1 MSTSKKLLINLF
13 FNVISLILIIFISFY
28 IANKNIDL
36 LIKKDLETIGLSIDN
51 LISIFE
57 ENDSKAWENNKFKEA
72 IKKIKIGKSGYVYFV
87 DEKGTITIHPT
98 IEGKNLANEDFI
110 KKIIS
115 DKNSGI
121 IEYYTDVTK
130 QDKII
135 FYKYIP
141 KWNMWLVPGINKA
154 DYVENIFS
162 EFFYNIVLLGILLVF
177 VQIILY
183 FIIARDITKNIDKFI
198 TYFKEFLDFIT
209 YKQNQIEKVE
219 IVGNNEFSEMTR
231 EINLVIDKF
240 DRRFKDDMKVI
251 GESVLVFDKLKKGTY
266 NIRIR
271 SNTTNPM
278 INTLKVTINE
288 TIDYLEKYMREI
300 EKILLSYT
308 SNDYKNRINISKDI
322 ANPSRLLKVMES
334 VNTLGE
340 TLGNLAKQNLSNG
353 EQLENNSIIMK
364 SSMQKLAQKT
374 NEQSASLEQ
383 TATAVEQISSITRN
397 NTQNAQKMS
406 SLGETVKSAAQTGY
420 NLADKTT
427 FSMDE
432 INEKVSAI
440 NEAISIIDQIAFQTN
455 ILSLNAAVEAA
466 TAGEAGKGF
475 AVVAQEV
482 RNLANR
488 SAQAASKIKSL
499 VESANFEANEGKN
512 IADNMIKGY
521 EDLASKISQTKEII
535 NSVTIFSKE
544 QEIGIIQINDT
555 ISKIDSATQ
564 KNAKT
569 ALNIDNLSNEVS
581 KLSNKLLQITSQS
594 KIDDKYYEMVEN
606 IDLIKELS
614 TYKNDHINFKKRYYK
629 TLNNFS
635 NIVIDNSESCNVGK
649 WMISCENNNEIFVK
663 NEKWKVLKQTHKD
676 VHQKMQE
683 YITQNANKIE
693 NKILRQIASQ
703 IEDATMKF
711 FDSLNDILYLE
722 SKNKK

>member
-154 DYVENIFS
+154 DYVENIYS

-308 SNDYKNRINISKDI
+308 TNDYKNRINISKDI

-353 EQLENNSIIMK
+353 EQLENNSTIMK

-482 RNLANR
+482 RNLANK
-488 SAQAASKIKSL
+488 SSEAANEIKVL
-499 VESANFEANEGKN
+499 VESATLKANEGKV
-512 IADNMIKGY
+512 IAQEMQNGYKSLHSHITETLSIIEDVSIAAKEQMKGI
-521 EDLASKISQTKEII
+521 EQVSDTIVTLNKITKE
-535 NSVTIFSKE
+535 NESETI
-544 QEIGIIQINDT
+544 
-555 ISKIDSATQ
+555 
-564 KNAKT
+564 
-569 ALNIDNLSNEVS
+569 
-581 KLSNKLLQITSQS
+581 QITSIAAEVS
-594 KIDDKYYEMVEN
+594 EMAYEV
-606 IDLIKELS
+606 
-614 TYKNDHINFKKRYYK
+614 
-629 TLNNFS
+629 
-635 NIVIDNSESCNVGK
+635 V
-649 WMISCENNNEIFVK
+649 
-663 NEKWKVLKQTHKD
+663 
-676 VHQKMQE
+676 
-683 YITQNANKIE
+683 
-693 NKILRQIASQ
+693 
-703 IEDATMKF
+703 EDA
-711 FDSLNDILYLE
+711 
-722 SKNKK
+722 KNKKF

>member
-28 IANKNIDL
+28 IANKNINL
-36 LIKKDLETIGLSIDN
+36 LIKKDLENVALSIDS
-51 LISIFE
+51 LISIFA

-154 DYVENIFS
+154 DYVENIYS

-353 EQLENNSIIMK
+353 EQLENNSTIMK

-482 RNLANR
+482 RNLANK
-488 SAQAASKIKSL
+488 SSEAANEIKVL
-499 VESANFEANEGKN
+499 VESATLKANEGKV
-512 IADNMIKGY
+512 IAQEMQDGYKSLHSHITETLSIIEDVSIAAKEQMKGI
-521 EDLASKISQTKEII
+521 EQVSDTIVTLNKITKE
-535 NSVTIFSKE
+535 NESETI
-544 QEIGIIQINDT
+544 
-555 ISKIDSATQ
+555 
-564 KNAKT
+564 
-569 ALNIDNLSNEVS
+569 
-581 KLSNKLLQITSQS
+581 QITSIAAEVS
-594 KIDDKYYEMVEN
+594 EMAYEV
-606 IDLIKELS
+606 
-614 TYKNDHINFKKRYYK
+614 
-629 TLNNFS
+629 
-635 NIVIDNSESCNVGK
+635 V
-649 WMISCENNNEIFVK
+649 
-663 NEKWKVLKQTHKD
+663 
-676 VHQKMQE
+676 
-683 YITQNANKIE
+683 
-693 NKILRQIASQ
+693 
-703 IEDATMKF
+703 EDA
-711 FDSLNDILYLE
+711 
-722 SKNKK
+722 KNKKF

>member
-28 IANKNIDL
+28 IANKNINL
-36 LIKKDLETIGLSIDN
+36 LIKKDLENVALSIDS
-51 LISIFE
+51 LISIFA

-154 DYVENIFS
+154 DYVENIYS

-353 EQLENNSIIMK
+353 EQLENNSTIMK

-383 TATAVEQISSITRN
+383 TAIAVEQISSITRN

-482 RNLANR
+482 RNLANK
-488 SAQAASKIKSL
+488 SSEAANEIKVL
-499 VESANFEANEGKN
+499 VESATLKANEGKV
-512 IADNMIKGY
+512 IAQEMQDGYKSLHSHITETLSIIEDVSIAAKEQMKGI
-521 EDLASKISQTKEII
+521 EQVSDAIVTLNKITKE
-535 NSVTIFSKE
+535 NESETI
-544 QEIGIIQINDT
+544 
-555 ISKIDSATQ
+555 
-564 KNAKT
+564 
-569 ALNIDNLSNEVS
+569 
-581 KLSNKLLQITSQS
+581 QITSIAAEVS
-594 KIDDKYYEMVEN
+594 EMAYEV
-606 IDLIKELS
+606 
-614 TYKNDHINFKKRYYK
+614 
-629 TLNNFS
+629 
-635 NIVIDNSESCNVGK
+635 V
-649 WMISCENNNEIFVK
+649 
-663 NEKWKVLKQTHKD
+663 
-676 VHQKMQE
+676 
-683 YITQNANKIE
+683 
-693 NKILRQIASQ
+693 
-703 IEDATMKF
+703 EDA
-711 FDSLNDILYLE
+711 
-722 SKNKK
+722 KNKKF

>member
-353 EQLENNSIIMK
+353 EQLENNSTIMK

-482 RNLANR
+482 RNLANK
-488 SAQAASKIKSL
+488 SSEAANEIKVL
-499 VESANFEANEGKN
+499 VESATLKANEGKV
-512 IADNMIKGY
+512 IAQEMQDGYKSLHSHITETLSIIEDVSIAAKEQMKGI
-521 EDLASKISQTKEII
+521 EQVSDAIVTLNKITKE
-535 NSVTIFSKE
+535 NESETI
-544 QEIGIIQINDT
+544 
-555 ISKIDSATQ
+555 
-564 KNAKT
+564 
-569 ALNIDNLSNEVS
+569 
-581 KLSNKLLQITSQS
+581 QITSIAAEVS
-594 KIDDKYYEMVEN
+594 EMAYEV
-606 IDLIKELS
+606 
-614 TYKNDHINFKKRYYK
+614 
-629 TLNNFS
+629 
-635 NIVIDNSESCNVGK
+635 V
-649 WMISCENNNEIFVK
+649 
-663 NEKWKVLKQTHKD
+663 
-676 VHQKMQE
+676 
-683 YITQNANKIE
+683 
-693 NKILRQIASQ
+693 
-703 IEDATMKF
+703 EDA
-711 FDSLNDILYLE
+711 
-722 SKNKK
+722 KNKKF

>member
-154 DYVENIFS
+154 DYVENIYS

-219 IVGNNEFSEMTR
+219 IVGNNEFSEMTHQ
-231 EINLVIDKF
+231 INLVIDKF

-353 EQLENNSIIMK
+353 EQLENNSTIMK

-482 RNLANR
+482 RNLANK
-488 SAQAASKIKSL
+488 SSEAANEIKVL
-499 VESANFEANEGKN
+499 VESATLKANEGKV
-512 IADNMIKGY
+512 IAQEMQDGYKSLHSHITETLSIIEDVSIAAKEQMKGI
-521 EDLASKISQTKEII
+521 EQVSDTIVTLNKITKE
-535 NSVTIFSKE
+535 NESETI
-544 QEIGIIQINDT
+544 
-555 ISKIDSATQ
+555 
-564 KNAKT
+564 
-569 ALNIDNLSNEVS
+569 
-581 KLSNKLLQITSQS
+581 QITSIAAEVS
-594 KIDDKYYEMVEN
+594 EMAYEV
-606 IDLIKELS
+606 
-614 TYKNDHINFKKRYYK
+614 
-629 TLNNFS
+629 
-635 NIVIDNSESCNVGK
+635 V
-649 WMISCENNNEIFVK
+649 
-663 NEKWKVLKQTHKD
+663 
-676 VHQKMQE
+676 
-683 YITQNANKIE
+683 
-693 NKILRQIASQ
+693 
-703 IEDATMKF
+703 EDA
-711 FDSLNDILYLE
+711 
-722 SKNKK
+722 KNKKF

>member
-28 IANKNIDL
+28 IANKNINL

-154 DYVENIFS
+154 DYVENIYS

-353 EQLENNSIIMK
+353 EQLENNSTIMK

-482 RNLANR
+482 RNLANK
-488 SAQAASKIKSL
+488 SSEAANEIKVL
-499 VESANFEANEGKN
+499 VESATLKANEGKV
-512 IADNMIKGY
+512 IAQEMQDGYKSLHSHITETLSIIEDVSIAAKEQMKGI
-521 EDLASKISQTKEII
+521 EQVSHAIVTLNKITKE
-535 NSVTIFSKE
+535 NESET
-544 QEIGIIQINDT
+544 IQIT
-555 ISKIDSATQ
+555 SIA
-564 KNAKT
+564 A
-569 ALNIDNLSNEVS
+569 EVS
-581 KLSNKLLQITSQS
+581 KMA
-594 KIDDKYYEMVEN
+594 YEV
-606 IDLIKELS
+606 
-614 TYKNDHINFKKRYYK
+614 
-629 TLNNFS
+629 
-635 NIVIDNSESCNVGK
+635 V
-649 WMISCENNNEIFVK
+649 
-663 NEKWKVLKQTHKD
+663 
-676 VHQKMQE
+676 
-683 YITQNANKIE
+683 
-693 NKILRQIASQ
+693 
-703 IEDATMKF
+703 EDA
-711 FDSLNDILYLE
+711 
-722 SKNKK
+722 KNKKF

>member
-154 DYVENIFS
+154 DYVENIYS

-219 IVGNNEFSEMTR
+219 IVGNNEFSEMTHQ
-231 EINLVIDKF
+231 INLVIDKF

-353 EQLENNSIIMK
+353 EQLENNSTIMK

-482 RNLANR
+482 RNLANK
-488 SAQAASKIKSL
+488 SSEAANEIKVL
-499 VESANFEANEGKN
+499 VESATLKANEGKVIAQEMQDGYKSLHSHITETLN
-512 IADNMIKGY
+512 IIEDVSIAAKEQMKGI
-521 EDLASKISQTKEII
+521 EQVSDTIVTLNKITKE
-535 NSVTIFSKE
+535 NESETI
-544 QEIGIIQINDT
+544 
-555 ISKIDSATQ
+555 
-564 KNAKT
+564 
-569 ALNIDNLSNEVS
+569 
-581 KLSNKLLQITSQS
+581 QITSIAAEVS
-594 KIDDKYYEMVEN
+594 EMAYEV
-606 IDLIKELS
+606 
-614 TYKNDHINFKKRYYK
+614 
-629 TLNNFS
+629 
-635 NIVIDNSESCNVGK
+635 V
-649 WMISCENNNEIFVK
+649 
-663 NEKWKVLKQTHKD
+663 
-676 VHQKMQE
+676 
-683 YITQNANKIE
+683 
-693 NKILRQIASQ
+693 
-703 IEDATMKF
+703 EDA
-711 FDSLNDILYLE
+711 
-722 SKNKK
+722 KNKKF

>member
-353 EQLENNSIIMK
+353 EQLENNSTIMK

-482 RNLANR
+482 RNLANK
-488 SAQAASKIKSL
+488 SSEAANEIKVL
-499 VESANFEANEGKN
+499 VESATLKANEGKV
-512 IADNMIKGY
+512 IAQEMQDGYKSLHSHITETLSIIEDVSIAAKEQMKGI
-521 EDLASKISQTKEII
+521 EQVSDTIVTLNKITKE
-535 NSVTIFSKE
+535 NESET
-544 QEIGIIQINDT
+544 IQIT
-555 ISKIDSATQ
+555 SIA
-564 KNAKT
+564 A
-569 ALNIDNLSNEVS
+569 EVS
-581 KLSNKLLQITSQS
+581 KMA
-594 KIDDKYYEMVEN
+594 YEV
-606 IDLIKELS
+606 
-614 TYKNDHINFKKRYYK
+614 
-629 TLNNFS
+629 
-635 NIVIDNSESCNVGK
+635 V
-649 WMISCENNNEIFVK
+649 
-663 NEKWKVLKQTHKD
+663 
-676 VHQKMQE
+676 
-683 YITQNANKIE
+683 
-693 NKILRQIASQ
+693 
-703 IEDATMKF
+703 EDA
-711 FDSLNDILYLE
+711 
-722 SKNKK
+722 KNKKF

>member
-353 EQLENNSIIMK
+353 EQLENNSTIMK

-482 RNLANR
+482 RNLANK
-488 SAQAASKIKSL
+488 SSEAANEIKVL
-499 VESANFEANEGKN
+499 VESATLKANEGKV
-512 IADNMIKGY
+512 IAQEMQDGYKSLHSHITETLSIIEDVSIAAKEQMKGI
-521 EDLASKISQTKEII
+521 EQVSDTIVTLNKITKE
-535 NSVTIFSKE
+535 NESETI
-544 QEIGIIQINDT
+544 
-555 ISKIDSATQ
+555 
-564 KNAKT
+564 
-569 ALNIDNLSNEVS
+569 
-581 KLSNKLLQITSQS
+581 QITSIAAEVS
-594 KIDDKYYEMVEN
+594 EMAYEV
-606 IDLIKELS
+606 
-614 TYKNDHINFKKRYYK
+614 
-629 TLNNFS
+629 
-635 NIVIDNSESCNVGK
+635 V
-649 WMISCENNNEIFVK
+649 
-663 NEKWKVLKQTHKD
+663 
-676 VHQKMQE
+676 
-683 YITQNANKIE
+683 
-693 NKILRQIASQ
+693 
-703 IEDATMKF
+703 EDA
-711 FDSLNDILYLE
+711 
-722 SKNKK
+722 KNKKF

>member
-87 DEKGTITIHPT
+87 DERGTITIHPT

-135 FYKYIP
+135 FYKYIQ

-154 DYVENIFS
+154 DYVENIYS

-219 IVGNNEFSEMTR
+219 IVGNNEFSEMTHQ
-231 EINLVIDKF
+231 INLVIDKF

-288 TIDYLEKYMREI
+288 TIDYLERYMREI

-353 EQLENNSIIMK
+353 EQLENNSTIMK
-364 SSMQKLAQKT
+364 SSMQKLTQKT

-482 RNLANR
+482 RNLANK
-488 SAQAASKIKSL
+488 SSEAANEIKVL
-499 VESANFEANEGKN
+499 VESATIKANEGKVIAQEMQDGYKSLHSHITETLN
-512 IADNMIKGY
+512 IIEDVSIAAKEQMKGI
-521 EDLASKISQTKEII
+521 EQVSDTIVTLNKITKE
-535 NSVTIFSKE
+535 NESETI
-544 QEIGIIQINDT
+544 
-555 ISKIDSATQ
+555 
-564 KNAKT
+564 
-569 ALNIDNLSNEVS
+569 
-581 KLSNKLLQITSQS
+581 QITSIAAEVS
-594 KIDDKYYEMVEN
+594 EMAYEV
-606 IDLIKELS
+606 
-614 TYKNDHINFKKRYYK
+614 
-629 TLNNFS
+629 
-635 NIVIDNSESCNVGK
+635 V
-649 WMISCENNNEIFVK
+649 
-663 NEKWKVLKQTHKD
+663 
-676 VHQKMQE
+676 
-683 YITQNANKIE
+683 
-693 NKILRQIASQ
+693 
-703 IEDATMKF
+703 EDA
-711 FDSLNDILYLE
+711 
-722 SKNKK
+722 KNKKF

>member
-1 MSTSKKLLINLF
+1 MPTSKKLLINLF

-154 DYVENIFS
+154 DYVENIYS

-177 VQIILY
+177 VQIVLY

-308 SNDYKNRINISKDI
+308 TNDYKNRINISKDI

-353 EQLENNSIIMK
+353 EQLENNSTIMK

-482 RNLANR
+482 RNLANK
-488 SAQAASKIKSL
+488 SSEAANEIKVL
-499 VESANFEANEGKN
+499 VESATLKANEGKV
-512 IADNMIKGY
+512 IAQEMQDGYKSLHSHITETLSIIEDVSIAAKEQMKGI
-521 EDLASKISQTKEII
+521 EQVSDAIVTLNKITKE
-535 NSVTIFSKE
+535 NESETI
-544 QEIGIIQINDT
+544 
-555 ISKIDSATQ
+555 
-564 KNAKT
+564 
-569 ALNIDNLSNEVS
+569 
-581 KLSNKLLQITSQS
+581 QITSIAAEVS
-594 KIDDKYYEMVEN
+594 EMA
-606 IDLIKELS
+606 
-614 TYKNDHINFKKRYYK
+614 
-629 TLNNFS
+629 
-635 NIVIDNSESCNVGK
+635 SEV
-649 WMISCENNNEIFVK
+649 V
-663 NEKWKVLKQTHKD
+663 
-676 VHQKMQE
+676 
-683 YITQNANKIE
+683 
-693 NKILRQIASQ
+693 
-703 IEDATMKF
+703 EDA
-711 FDSLNDILYLE
+711 
-722 SKNKK
+722 KNKKF

>member
-154 DYVENIFS
+154 DYVENIYS
-162 EFFYNIVLLGILLVF
+162 EFFYNIVLLGVLLVF

-209 YKQNQIEKVE
+209 YKQNQIQKVE

-308 SNDYKNRINISKDI
+308 TNDYKNRINISKDI

-353 EQLENNSIIMK
+353 EQLENNSTIMK

-482 RNLANR
+482 RNLANK
-488 SAQAASKIKSL
+488 SSEAANEIKVL
-499 VESANFEANEGKN
+499 VESATLKANEGKV
-512 IADNMIKGY
+512 IAQEMQNGYKSLHSHITETLSIIEDVSIAAKEQMKGI
-521 EDLASKISQTKEII
+521 EQVSDTIVTLNKITKE
-535 NSVTIFSKE
+535 NESETI
-544 QEIGIIQINDT
+544 
-555 ISKIDSATQ
+555 
-564 KNAKT
+564 
-569 ALNIDNLSNEVS
+569 
-581 KLSNKLLQITSQS
+581 QITSIAAEVS
-594 KIDDKYYEMVEN
+594 EMAYEV
-606 IDLIKELS
+606 
-614 TYKNDHINFKKRYYK
+614 
-629 TLNNFS
+629 
-635 NIVIDNSESCNVGK
+635 V
-649 WMISCENNNEIFVK
+649 
-663 NEKWKVLKQTHKD
+663 
-676 VHQKMQE
+676 
-683 YITQNANKIE
+683 
-693 NKILRQIASQ
+693 
-703 IEDATMKF
+703 EDA
-711 FDSLNDILYLE
+711 
-722 SKNKK
+722 KNKKF

>member
-87 DEKGTITIHPT
+87 DEKGTIAIHPT

-353 EQLENNSIIMK
+353 EQLENNSTIMK

-482 RNLANR
+482 RNLANK
-488 SAQAASKIKSL
+488 SSEAANEIKVL
-499 VESANFEANEGKN
+499 VESATLKANEGKV
-512 IADNMIKGY
+512 IAQEMQDGYKSLHSHITETLSIIEDVSIAAKEQMKGI
-521 EDLASKISQTKEII
+521 EQVSDAIVTLNKITKE
-535 NSVTIFSKE
+535 NESETI
-544 QEIGIIQINDT
+544 
-555 ISKIDSATQ
+555 
-564 KNAKT
+564 
-569 ALNIDNLSNEVS
+569 
-581 KLSNKLLQITSQS
+581 QITSIAAEVS
-594 KIDDKYYEMVEN
+594 EMAYEV
-606 IDLIKELS
+606 
-614 TYKNDHINFKKRYYK
+614 
-629 TLNNFS
+629 
-635 NIVIDNSESCNVGK
+635 V
-649 WMISCENNNEIFVK
+649 
-663 NEKWKVLKQTHKD
+663 
-676 VHQKMQE
+676 
-683 YITQNANKIE
+683 
-693 NKILRQIASQ
+693 
-703 IEDATMKF
+703 EDA
-711 FDSLNDILYLE
+711 
-722 SKNKK
+722 KNKKF

>member
-141 KWNMWLVPGINKA
+141 KLNMWLVPGINKA
-154 DYVENIFS
+154 DYVENIYS

-340 TLGNLAKQNLSNG
+340 TLGSLAKQNLSNG
-353 EQLENNSIIMK
+353 EQLENNSTIMK

-482 RNLANR
+482 RNLANK
-488 SAQAASKIKSL
+488 SSEAANEIKVL
-499 VESANFEANEGKN
+499 VESATLKANEGKV
-512 IADNMIKGY
+512 IAQEMQDGYKSLHSHITETLSIIEDVSIAAKEQMKGI
-521 EDLASKISQTKEII
+521 EQVSDAIVTLNKITKE
-535 NSVTIFSKE
+535 NESET
-544 QEIGIIQINDT
+544 IQIT
-555 ISKIDSATQ
+555 SIA
-564 KNAKT
+564 A
-569 ALNIDNLSNEVS
+569 EVS
-581 KLSNKLLQITSQS
+581 KMA
-594 KIDDKYYEMVEN
+594 YEV
-606 IDLIKELS
+606 
-614 TYKNDHINFKKRYYK
+614 
-629 TLNNFS
+629 
-635 NIVIDNSESCNVGK
+635 V
-649 WMISCENNNEIFVK
+649 
-663 NEKWKVLKQTHKD
+663 
-676 VHQKMQE
+676 
-683 YITQNANKIE
+683 
-693 NKILRQIASQ
+693 
-703 IEDATMKF
+703 EDA
-711 FDSLNDILYLE
+711 
-722 SKNKK
+722 KNKKF

>member
-154 DYVENIFS
+154 DYVENIYS

-353 EQLENNSIIMK
+353 EQLENNSTIMK

-482 RNLANR
+482 RNLANK
-488 SAQAASKIKSL
+488 SSEAANEIKVL
-499 VESANFEANEGKN
+499 VESATLKANEGKV
-512 IADNMIKGY
+512 IAQEMQDGYKSLHSHITETLSIIEDVSIAAKEQMKGI
-521 EDLASKISQTKEII
+521 EQVSDAIVTLNKITKE
-535 NSVTIFSKE
+535 NESETI
-544 QEIGIIQINDT
+544 
-555 ISKIDSATQ
+555 
-564 KNAKT
+564 
-569 ALNIDNLSNEVS
+569 
-581 KLSNKLLQITSQS
+581 QITSIAAEVS
-594 KIDDKYYEMVEN
+594 EMAYEV
-606 IDLIKELS
+606 
-614 TYKNDHINFKKRYYK
+614 
-629 TLNNFS
+629 
-635 NIVIDNSESCNVGK
+635 V
-649 WMISCENNNEIFVK
+649 
-663 NEKWKVLKQTHKD
+663 
-676 VHQKMQE
+676 
-683 YITQNANKIE
+683 
-693 NKILRQIASQ
+693 
-703 IEDATMKF
+703 EDA
-711 FDSLNDILYLE
+711 
-722 SKNKK
+722 KNKKF

>member
-28 IANKNIDL
+28 IANKNINL
-36 LIKKDLETIGLSIDN
+36 LIKKDLENVALSIDS
-51 LISIFE
+51 LISIFA

-154 DYVENIFS
+154 DYVENIYS

-308 SNDYKNRINISKDI
+308 SNDYKNRVNISKDI

-353 EQLENNSIIMK
+353 EQLENNSTIMK

-432 INEKVSAI
+432 INKKVSAI

-482 RNLANR
+482 RNLANK
-488 SAQAASKIKSL
+488 SSEAANEIKVL
-499 VESANFEANEGKN
+499 VESATLKANEGKV
-512 IADNMIKGY
+512 IAQEMQDGYKSLHSHITETLSIIEDVSIAAKEQMKGI
-521 EDLASKISQTKEII
+521 EQVSDAIVTLNKITKE
-535 NSVTIFSKE
+535 NESETI
-544 QEIGIIQINDT
+544 
-555 ISKIDSATQ
+555 
-564 KNAKT
+564 
-569 ALNIDNLSNEVS
+569 
-581 KLSNKLLQITSQS
+581 QITSIAAEVS
-594 KIDDKYYEMVEN
+594 EMAYEV
-606 IDLIKELS
+606 
-614 TYKNDHINFKKRYYK
+614 
-629 TLNNFS
+629 
-635 NIVIDNSESCNVGK
+635 V
-649 WMISCENNNEIFVK
+649 
-663 NEKWKVLKQTHKD
+663 
-676 VHQKMQE
+676 
-683 YITQNANKIE
+683 
-693 NKILRQIASQ
+693 
-703 IEDATMKF
+703 EDA
-711 FDSLNDILYLE
+711 
-722 SKNKK
+722 KNKKF

>member
-353 EQLENNSIIMK
+353 EQLENNSTIMK

-432 INEKVSAI
+432 INKKVSAI

-482 RNLANR
+482 RNLANK
-488 SAQAASKIKSL
+488 SSEAANEIKVL
-499 VESANFEANEGKN
+499 VESATLKANEGKV
-512 IADNMIKGY
+512 IAQEMQDGYKSLHSHITETLSIIEDVSIAAKEQMKGI
-521 EDLASKISQTKEII
+521 EQVSDAIVTLNKITKE
-535 NSVTIFSKE
+535 NESETI
-544 QEIGIIQINDT
+544 
-555 ISKIDSATQ
+555 
-564 KNAKT
+564 
-569 ALNIDNLSNEVS
+569 
-581 KLSNKLLQITSQS
+581 QITSIAAEVS
-594 KIDDKYYEMVEN
+594 EMAYEV
-606 IDLIKELS
+606 
-614 TYKNDHINFKKRYYK
+614 
-629 TLNNFS
+629 
-635 NIVIDNSESCNVGK
+635 V
-649 WMISCENNNEIFVK
+649 
-663 NEKWKVLKQTHKD
+663 
-676 VHQKMQE
+676 
-683 YITQNANKIE
+683 
-693 NKILRQIASQ
+693 
-703 IEDATMKF
+703 EDA
-711 FDSLNDILYLE
+711 
-722 SKNKK
+722 KNKKF

>member
-1 MSTSKKLLINLF
+1 M
-13 FNVISLILIIFISFY
+13 ILIIFISFY

-154 DYVENIFS
+154 DYVENIYS

-353 EQLENNSIIMK
+353 EQLENNSTIMK

-482 RNLANR
+482 RNLANK
-488 SAQAASKIKSL
+488 SSEAANEIKVL
-499 VESANFEANEGKN
+499 VESATLKANEGKV
-512 IADNMIKGY
+512 IAQEMQDGYKSLHSHITETLSIIEDVSIAAKEQMKGI
-521 EDLASKISQTKEII
+521 EQVSDTIVTLNKITKE
-535 NSVTIFSKE
+535 NESETI
-544 QEIGIIQINDT
+544 
-555 ISKIDSATQ
+555 
-564 KNAKT
+564 
-569 ALNIDNLSNEVS
+569 
-581 KLSNKLLQITSQS
+581 QITSIAAEVS
-594 KIDDKYYEMVEN
+594 EMAYEV
-606 IDLIKELS
+606 
-614 TYKNDHINFKKRYYK
+614 
-629 TLNNFS
+629 
-635 NIVIDNSESCNVGK
+635 V
-649 WMISCENNNEIFVK
+649 
-663 NEKWKVLKQTHKD
+663 
-676 VHQKMQE
+676 
-683 YITQNANKIE
+683 
-693 NKILRQIASQ
+693 
-703 IEDATMKF
+703 EDA
-711 FDSLNDILYLE
+711 
-722 SKNKK
+722 KNKKF

>member
-87 DEKGTITIHPT
+87 DEKGIITIHPT

-115 DKNSGI
+115 NKNSGI

-154 DYVENIFS
+154 DYVENIYS
-162 EFFYNIVLLGILLVF
+162 EFFYNIILLGILLVF

-353 EQLENNSIIMK
+353 EQLENNSTIMK

-482 RNLANR
+482 RNLANK
-488 SAQAASKIKSL
+488 SSEAANEIKVL
-499 VESANFEANEGKN
+499 VESATLKANEGKV
-512 IADNMIKGY
+512 IAQEMQDGYKSLHSHITETLSIIEDVSIAAKEQMKGI
-521 EDLASKISQTKEII
+521 EQVSDTIVTLNKITKE
-535 NSVTIFSKE
+535 NESETI
-544 QEIGIIQINDT
+544 
-555 ISKIDSATQ
+555 
-564 KNAKT
+564 
-569 ALNIDNLSNEVS
+569 
-581 KLSNKLLQITSQS
+581 QITSIAAEVS
-594 KIDDKYYEMVEN
+594 EMAYEV
-606 IDLIKELS
+606 
-614 TYKNDHINFKKRYYK
+614 
-629 TLNNFS
+629 
-635 NIVIDNSESCNVGK
+635 V
-649 WMISCENNNEIFVK
+649 
-663 NEKWKVLKQTHKD
+663 
-676 VHQKMQE
+676 
-683 YITQNANKIE
+683 
-693 NKILRQIASQ
+693 
-703 IEDATMKF
+703 EDA
-711 FDSLNDILYLE
+711 
-722 SKNKK
+722 KNKKF

>member
-87 DEKGTITIHPT
+87 DERGTITIHPT

-154 DYVENIFS
+154 DYVENIYS

-219 IVGNNEFSEMTR
+219 IVGNNEFSEMTHQ
-231 EINLVIDKF
+231 INLVIDKF

-288 TIDYLEKYMREI
+288 TIDYLERYMREI

-353 EQLENNSIIMK
+353 EQLENNSTIMK

-482 RNLANR
+482 RNLANK
-488 SAQAASKIKSL
+488 SSEAANEIKVL
-499 VESANFEANEGKN
+499 VESATIKANEGKVIAQEMQDGYKSLHSHITETLN
-512 IADNMIKGY
+512 IIEDVSIAAKEQMKGI
-521 EDLASKISQTKEII
+521 EQVSDTIVTLNKITKE
-535 NSVTIFSKE
+535 NESETI
-544 QEIGIIQINDT
+544 
-555 ISKIDSATQ
+555 
-564 KNAKT
+564 
-569 ALNIDNLSNEVS
+569 
-581 KLSNKLLQITSQS
+581 QITSIAAEVS
-594 KIDDKYYEMVEN
+594 EMAYEV
-606 IDLIKELS
+606 
-614 TYKNDHINFKKRYYK
+614 
-629 TLNNFS
+629 
-635 NIVIDNSESCNVGK
+635 V
-649 WMISCENNNEIFVK
+649 
-663 NEKWKVLKQTHKD
+663 
-676 VHQKMQE
+676 
-683 YITQNANKIE
+683 
-693 NKILRQIASQ
+693 
-703 IEDATMKF
+703 EDA
-711 FDSLNDILYLE
+711 
-722 SKNKK
+722 KNKKF

>member
-36 LIKKDLETIGLSIDN
+36 LIKKDLETIGLSINN

-154 DYVENIFS
+154 DYVENIYS
-162 EFFYNIVLLGILLVF
+162 EFFYNIILLGILLVF

-353 EQLENNSIIMK
+353 EQLENNSTIMK

-482 RNLANR
+482 RNLANK
-488 SAQAASKIKSL
+488 SSEAANEIKVL
-499 VESANFEANEGKN
+499 VESATLKANEGKV
-512 IADNMIKGY
+512 IAQEMQDGYKSLHSHITETLSIIEDVSIAAKEQMKGI
-521 EDLASKISQTKEII
+521 EQVSDTIVTLNKITKE
-535 NSVTIFSKE
+535 NESETI
-544 QEIGIIQINDT
+544 
-555 ISKIDSATQ
+555 
-564 KNAKT
+564 
-569 ALNIDNLSNEVS
+569 
-581 KLSNKLLQITSQS
+581 QITSIAAEVS
-594 KIDDKYYEMVEN
+594 EMAYEV
-606 IDLIKELS
+606 
-614 TYKNDHINFKKRYYK
+614 
-629 TLNNFS
+629 
-635 NIVIDNSESCNVGK
+635 V
-649 WMISCENNNEIFVK
+649 
-663 NEKWKVLKQTHKD
+663 
-676 VHQKMQE
+676 
-683 YITQNANKIE
+683 
-693 NKILRQIASQ
+693 
-703 IEDATMKF
+703 EDA
-711 FDSLNDILYLE
+711 
-722 SKNKK
+722 KNKKF

>member
-154 DYVENIFS
+154 DYVENIYS

-353 EQLENNSIIMK
+353 EQLENNSTIMK

-482 RNLANR
+482 RNLANK
-488 SAQAASKIKSL
+488 SSEAANEIKVL
-499 VESANFEANEGKN
+499 VESATIKANEGKVIAQEMQDGYKSLHSHITETLN
-512 IADNMIKGY
+512 IIEDVSIAAKEQMKGI
-521 EDLASKISQTKEII
+521 EQVSDTIVTLNKITKE
-535 NSVTIFSKE
+535 NESETI
-544 QEIGIIQINDT
+544 
-555 ISKIDSATQ
+555 
-564 KNAKT
+564 
-569 ALNIDNLSNEVS
+569 
-581 KLSNKLLQITSQS
+581 QITSIAAEVS
-594 KIDDKYYEMVEN
+594 EMAYEV
-606 IDLIKELS
+606 
-614 TYKNDHINFKKRYYK
+614 
-629 TLNNFS
+629 
-635 NIVIDNSESCNVGK
+635 V
-649 WMISCENNNEIFVK
+649 
-663 NEKWKVLKQTHKD
+663 
-676 VHQKMQE
+676 
-683 YITQNANKIE
+683 
-693 NKILRQIASQ
+693 
-703 IEDATMKF
+703 EDA
-711 FDSLNDILYLE
+711 
-722 SKNKK
+722 KNKKF

>member
-1 MSTSKKLLINLF
+1 NGFFEYSIKTKASTKELQTLVEIINKMIDRTRLKIDSLNMLLN
-13 FNVISLILIIFISFY
+13 SY
-28 IANKNIDL
+28 TQGDY
-36 LIKKDLETIGLSIDN
+36 
-51 LISIFE
+51 
-57 ENDSKAWENNKFKEA
+57 KFKL
-72 IKKIKIGKSGYVYFV
+72 
-87 DEKGTITIHPT
+87 DEQHTRGMY
-98 IEGKNLANEDFI
+98 GDFGI
-110 KKIIS
+110 LC
-115 DKNSGI
+115 NS
-121 IEYYTDVTK
+121 T
-130 QDKII
+130 
-135 FYKYIP
+135 
-141 KWNMWLVPGINKA
+141 
-154 DYVENIFS
+154 
-162 EFFYNIVLLGILLVF
+162 VLLGQSSSELIAMITNAGVELEKNTKILTNSSNELAVLSSEQANSLKQSS
-177 VQIILY
+177 VALEQITANI
-183 FIIARDITKNIDKFI
+183 KN
-198 TYFKEFLDFIT
+198 
-209 YKQNQIEKVE
+209 
-219 IVGNNEFSEMTR
+219 NNENMGQ
-231 EINLVIDKF
+231 
-240 DRRFKDDMKVI
+240 M
-251 GESVLVFDKLKKGTY
+251 LKISDEL
-266 NIRIR
+266 N
-271 SNTTNPM
+271 SSA
-278 INTLKVTINE
+278 
-288 TIDYLEKYMREI
+288 I
-300 EKILLSYT
+300 E
-308 SNDYKNRINISKDI
+308 
-322 ANPSRLLKVMES
+322 
-334 VNTLGE
+334 
-340 TLGNLAKQNLSNG
+340 GN
-353 EQLENNSIIMK
+353 
-364 SSMQKLAQKT
+364 
-374 NEQSASLEQ
+374 
-383 TATAVEQISSITRN
+383 
-397 NTQNAQKMS
+397 
-406 SLGETVKSAAQTGY
+406 KSANQT
-420 NLADKTT
+420 
-427 FSMDE
+427 FVSMDE
-432 INEKVSAI
+432 ISKKVNAI
-440 NEAISIIDQIAFQTN
+440 NEAIIVIDQIAFQTN

-555 ISKIDSATQ
+555 ISKIDSDTQ

-606 IDLIKELS
+606 INLIKELS

-629 TLNNFS
+629 TLNNFT

-663 NEKWKVLKQTHKD
+663 NENWKVLKQTHKD

-711 FDSLNDILYLE
+711 FDSLNNILYLE

>member
-353 EQLENNSIIMK
+353 EQLENNSTIMK

-374 NEQSASLEQ
+374 NEQSANLEQ

-482 RNLANR
+482 RNLANK
-488 SAQAASKIKSL
+488 SSEAANEIKVL
-499 VESANFEANEGKN
+499 VESATLKANEGKV
-512 IADNMIKGY
+512 IAQEMQDGYKSLHSHITETLSIIEDVSIAAKEQMKGI
-521 EDLASKISQTKEII
+521 EQVSDTIVTLNKITKE
-535 NSVTIFSKE
+535 NESETI
-544 QEIGIIQINDT
+544 
-555 ISKIDSATQ
+555 
-564 KNAKT
+564 
-569 ALNIDNLSNEVS
+569 
-581 KLSNKLLQITSQS
+581 QITSIAAEVS
-594 KIDDKYYEMVEN
+594 EMAYEV
-606 IDLIKELS
+606 
-614 TYKNDHINFKKRYYK
+614 
-629 TLNNFS
+629 
-635 NIVIDNSESCNVGK
+635 V
-649 WMISCENNNEIFVK
+649 
-663 NEKWKVLKQTHKD
+663 
-676 VHQKMQE
+676 
-683 YITQNANKIE
+683 
-693 NKILRQIASQ
+693 
-703 IEDATMKF
+703 EDA
-711 FDSLNDILYLE
+711 
-722 SKNKK
+722 KNKKF

>member
-28 IANKNIDL
+28 IANKNINL
-36 LIKKDLETIGLSIDN
+36 LIKKDLENVALSIDS
-51 LISIFE
+51 LISIFA

-154 DYVENIFS
+154 DYVENIYS

-353 EQLENNSIIMK
+353 EQLENNSTIMK

-374 NEQSASLEQ
+374 NEQSANLEQ

-482 RNLANR
+482 RNLANK
-488 SAQAASKIKSL
+488 SSEAANEIKVL
-499 VESANFEANEGKN
+499 VESATLKANEGKV
-512 IADNMIKGY
+512 IAQEMQDGYKSLHSHITETLSIIEDVSIAAKEQMKGI
-521 EDLASKISQTKEII
+521 EQVSDAIVTLNKITKE
-535 NSVTIFSKE
+535 NESETI
-544 QEIGIIQINDT
+544 
-555 ISKIDSATQ
+555 
-564 KNAKT
+564 
-569 ALNIDNLSNEVS
+569 
-581 KLSNKLLQITSQS
+581 QITSIAAEVS
-594 KIDDKYYEMVEN
+594 EMAYEV
-606 IDLIKELS
+606 
-614 TYKNDHINFKKRYYK
+614 
-629 TLNNFS
+629 
-635 NIVIDNSESCNVGK
+635 V
-649 WMISCENNNEIFVK
+649 
-663 NEKWKVLKQTHKD
+663 
-676 VHQKMQE
+676 
-683 YITQNANKIE
+683 
-693 NKILRQIASQ
+693 
-703 IEDATMKF
+703 EDA
-711 FDSLNDILYLE
+711 
-722 SKNKK
+722 KNKKF

>member
-115 DKNSGI
+115 NKNSGI

-177 VQIILY
+177 VQIVLY

-353 EQLENNSIIMK
+353 EQLENNSTIMK

-482 RNLANR
+482 RNLANK
-488 SAQAASKIKSL
+488 SSEAANEIKVL
-499 VESANFEANEGKN
+499 VESATLKANEGKV
-512 IADNMIKGY
+512 IAQEMQDGYKSLHSHITETLSIIEDVSIAAKEQMKGI
-521 EDLASKISQTKEII
+521 EQVSDTIVTLNKITKE
-535 NSVTIFSKE
+535 NESETI
-544 QEIGIIQINDT
+544 
-555 ISKIDSATQ
+555 
-564 KNAKT
+564 
-569 ALNIDNLSNEVS
+569 
-581 KLSNKLLQITSQS
+581 QITSIAAEVS
-594 KIDDKYYEMVEN
+594 EMAYEV
-606 IDLIKELS
+606 
-614 TYKNDHINFKKRYYK
+614 
-629 TLNNFS
+629 
-635 NIVIDNSESCNVGK
+635 V
-649 WMISCENNNEIFVK
+649 
-663 NEKWKVLKQTHKD
+663 
-676 VHQKMQE
+676 
-683 YITQNANKIE
+683 
-693 NKILRQIASQ
+693 
-703 IEDATMKF
+703 EDA
-711 FDSLNDILYLE
+711 
-722 SKNKK
+722 KNKKF

>member
-353 EQLENNSIIMK
+353 EQLENNSTIMK

-432 INEKVSAI
+432 INKKVSAI

-482 RNLANR
+482 RNLANK
-488 SAQAASKIKSL
+488 SSEAANEIKVL
-499 VESANFEANEGKN
+499 VESATLKANEGKV
-512 IADNMIKGY
+512 IAQEMQDGYKSLHSHITETLSIIEDVSIAAKEQMKGI
-521 EDLASKISQTKEII
+521 EQVSHAIVTLNKITKE
-535 NSVTIFSKE
+535 NESETI
-544 QEIGIIQINDT
+544 
-555 ISKIDSATQ
+555 
-564 KNAKT
+564 
-569 ALNIDNLSNEVS
+569 
-581 KLSNKLLQITSQS
+581 QITSIAAEVS
-594 KIDDKYYEMVEN
+594 EMAYEV
-606 IDLIKELS
+606 
-614 TYKNDHINFKKRYYK
+614 
-629 TLNNFS
+629 
-635 NIVIDNSESCNVGK
+635 V
-649 WMISCENNNEIFVK
+649 
-663 NEKWKVLKQTHKD
+663 
-676 VHQKMQE
+676 
-683 YITQNANKIE
+683 
-693 NKILRQIASQ
+693 
-703 IEDATMKF
+703 EDA
-711 FDSLNDILYLE
+711 
-722 SKNKK
+722 KNKKF

>member
-87 DEKGTITIHPT
+87 DDKGTITIHPT

-141 KWNMWLVPGINKA
+141 KWNMWLIPGINKA
-154 DYVENIFS
+154 DYVENIYS

-219 IVGNNEFSEMTR
+219 IIGNNEFSEMTR

-353 EQLENNSIIMK
+353 EQLENNSTIMK

-440 NEAISIIDQIAFQTN
+440 NQAISIIDQIAFQTN

-482 RNLANR
+482 RNLANK
-488 SAQAASKIKSL
+488 SSEAANEIKVL
-499 VESANFEANEGKN
+499 VESATLKANEGKV
-512 IADNMIKGY
+512 IAQEMQDGYKSLHSHITETLSIIEDVSIAAKEQMKGI
-521 EDLASKISQTKEII
+521 EQVSDTIVTLNKITKE
-535 NSVTIFSKE
+535 NESETI
-544 QEIGIIQINDT
+544 
-555 ISKIDSATQ
+555 
-564 KNAKT
+564 
-569 ALNIDNLSNEVS
+569 
-581 KLSNKLLQITSQS
+581 QITSIAAEVS
-594 KIDDKYYEMVEN
+594 EMAYEV
-606 IDLIKELS
+606 
-614 TYKNDHINFKKRYYK
+614 
-629 TLNNFS
+629 
-635 NIVIDNSESCNVGK
+635 V
-649 WMISCENNNEIFVK
+649 
-663 NEKWKVLKQTHKD
+663 
-676 VHQKMQE
+676 
-683 YITQNANKIE
+683 
-693 NKILRQIASQ
+693 
-703 IEDATMKF
+703 EDA
-711 FDSLNDILYLE
+711 
-722 SKNKK
+722 KNKKF

>member
-353 EQLENNSIIMK
+353 EQLENNSTIMK

-482 RNLANR
+482 RNLANK
-488 SAQAASKIKSL
+488 SSEAANEIKVL
-499 VESANFEANEGKN
+499 VESATLKANEGKV
-512 IADNMIKGY
+512 IAQEMQDGYKSLHSHITETLSIIEDVSIAAKEQMKGI
-521 EDLASKISQTKEII
+521 EQVSDAIVTLNKITKE
-535 NSVTIFSKE
+535 NESET
-544 QEIGIIQINDT
+544 IQIT
-555 ISKIDSATQ
+555 SIA
-564 KNAKT
+564 A
-569 ALNIDNLSNEVS
+569 EVS
-581 KLSNKLLQITSQS
+581 KMA
-594 KIDDKYYEMVEN
+594 YEV
-606 IDLIKELS
+606 
-614 TYKNDHINFKKRYYK
+614 
-629 TLNNFS
+629 
-635 NIVIDNSESCNVGK
+635 V
-649 WMISCENNNEIFVK
+649 
-663 NEKWKVLKQTHKD
+663 
-676 VHQKMQE
+676 
-683 YITQNANKIE
+683 
-693 NKILRQIASQ
+693 
-703 IEDATMKF
+703 EDA
-711 FDSLNDILYLE
+711 
-722 SKNKK
+722 KNKKF

>member
-87 DEKGTITIHPT
+87 DDKGTITIHPT

-154 DYVENIFS
+154 DYVENIYS

-353 EQLENNSIIMK
+353 EQLENNSTIMK

-482 RNLANR
+482 RNLANK
-488 SAQAASKIKSL
+488 SSEAANEIKVL
-499 VESANFEANEGKN
+499 VESATLKANEGKV
-512 IADNMIKGY
+512 IAQEMQDGYKSLHSHITETLSIIEDVSIAAKEQMKGI
-521 EDLASKISQTKEII
+521 EQVSDTIVTLNKITKE
-535 NSVTIFSKE
+535 NESETI
-544 QEIGIIQINDT
+544 
-555 ISKIDSATQ
+555 
-564 KNAKT
+564 
-569 ALNIDNLSNEVS
+569 
-581 KLSNKLLQITSQS
+581 QITSIAAEVS
-594 KIDDKYYEMVEN
+594 EMAYEV
-606 IDLIKELS
+606 
-614 TYKNDHINFKKRYYK
+614 
-629 TLNNFS
+629 
-635 NIVIDNSESCNVGK
+635 V
-649 WMISCENNNEIFVK
+649 
-663 NEKWKVLKQTHKD
+663 
-676 VHQKMQE
+676 
-683 YITQNANKIE
+683 
-693 NKILRQIASQ
+693 
-703 IEDATMKF
+703 EDA
-711 FDSLNDILYLE
+711 
-722 SKNKK
+722 KNKKF

>member
-154 DYVENIFS
+154 DYVENIYS

-353 EQLENNSIIMK
+353 EQLENNSTIMK

-432 INEKVSAI
+432 INKKVSAI

-482 RNLANR
+482 RNLANK
-488 SAQAASKIKSL
+488 SSEAANEIKVL
-499 VESANFEANEGKN
+499 VESATLKANEGKV
-512 IADNMIKGY
+512 IAQEMQDGYKSLHSHITETLSIIEDVSIAAKEQMKGI
-521 EDLASKISQTKEII
+521 EQVSDAIVTLNKITKE
-535 NSVTIFSKE
+535 NESETI
-544 QEIGIIQINDT
+544 
-555 ISKIDSATQ
+555 
-564 KNAKT
+564 
-569 ALNIDNLSNEVS
+569 
-581 KLSNKLLQITSQS
+581 QITSIAAEVS
-594 KIDDKYYEMVEN
+594 EMAYEV
-606 IDLIKELS
+606 
-614 TYKNDHINFKKRYYK
+614 
-629 TLNNFS
+629 
-635 NIVIDNSESCNVGK
+635 V
-649 WMISCENNNEIFVK
+649 
-663 NEKWKVLKQTHKD
+663 
-676 VHQKMQE
+676 
-683 YITQNANKIE
+683 
-693 NKILRQIASQ
+693 
-703 IEDATMKF
+703 EDA
-711 FDSLNDILYLE
+711 
-722 SKNKK
+722 KNKKF

>member
-1 MSTSKKLLINLF
+1 
-13 FNVISLILIIFISFY
+13 
-28 IANKNIDL
+28 
-36 LIKKDLETIGLSIDN
+36 
-51 LISIFE
+51 
-57 ENDSKAWENNKFKEA
+57 
-72 IKKIKIGKSGYVYFV
+72 
-87 DEKGTITIHPT
+87 
-98 IEGKNLANEDFI
+98 
-110 KKIIS
+110 
-115 DKNSGI
+115 
-121 IEYYTDVTK
+121 
-130 QDKII
+130 
-135 FYKYIP
+135 
-141 KWNMWLVPGINKA
+141 
-154 DYVENIFS
+154 
-162 EFFYNIVLLGILLVF
+162 
-177 VQIILY
+177 
-183 FIIARDITKNIDKFI
+183 
-198 TYFKEFLDFIT
+198 
-209 YKQNQIEKVE
+209 
-219 IVGNNEFSEMTR
+219 
-231 EINLVIDKF
+231 DKF

-353 EQLENNSIIMK
+353 EQLENNSTIMK

-374 NEQSASLEQ
+374 NEQSANLEQ

-482 RNLANR
+482 RNLANK
-488 SAQAASKIKSL
+488 SSEAANEIKVL
-499 VESANFEANEGKN
+499 VESATLKANEGKV
-512 IADNMIKGY
+512 IAQEMQDGYKSLHSHITETLSIIEDVSIAAKEQMKGI
-521 EDLASKISQTKEII
+521 EQVSDAIVTLNKITKE
-535 NSVTIFSKE
+535 NESETI
-544 QEIGIIQINDT
+544 
-555 ISKIDSATQ
+555 
-564 KNAKT
+564 
-569 ALNIDNLSNEVS
+569 
-581 KLSNKLLQITSQS
+581 QITSIAAEVS
-594 KIDDKYYEMVEN
+594 EMAYEV
-606 IDLIKELS
+606 
-614 TYKNDHINFKKRYYK
+614 
-629 TLNNFS
+629 
-635 NIVIDNSESCNVGK
+635 V
-649 WMISCENNNEIFVK
+649 
-663 NEKWKVLKQTHKD
+663 
-676 VHQKMQE
+676 
-683 YITQNANKIE
+683 
-693 NKILRQIASQ
+693 
-703 IEDATMKF
+703 EDA
-711 FDSLNDILYLE
+711 
-722 SKNKK
+722 KNKKF

>member
-28 IANKNIDL
+28 IANKNINL

-353 EQLENNSIIMK
+353 EQLENNSTIMK

-482 RNLANR
+482 RNLANK
-488 SAQAASKIKSL
+488 SSEAANEIKVL
-499 VESANFEANEGKN
+499 VESATLKANEGKV
-512 IADNMIKGY
+512 IAQEMQDGYKSLHSHITETLSIIEDVSIAAKEQMKGI
-521 EDLASKISQTKEII
+521 EQVSNTIVTLNKITKE
-535 NSVTIFSKE
+535 NESETI
-544 QEIGIIQINDT
+544 
-555 ISKIDSATQ
+555 
-564 KNAKT
+564 
-569 ALNIDNLSNEVS
+569 
-581 KLSNKLLQITSQS
+581 QITSIAAEVS
-594 KIDDKYYEMVEN
+594 EMAYEV
-606 IDLIKELS
+606 
-614 TYKNDHINFKKRYYK
+614 
-629 TLNNFS
+629 
-635 NIVIDNSESCNVGK
+635 V
-649 WMISCENNNEIFVK
+649 
-663 NEKWKVLKQTHKD
+663 
-676 VHQKMQE
+676 
-683 YITQNANKIE
+683 
-693 NKILRQIASQ
+693 
-703 IEDATMKF
+703 EDA
-711 FDSLNDILYLE
+711 
-722 SKNKK
+722 KNKKF

>member
-154 DYVENIFS
+154 DYVENIYS

-308 SNDYKNRINISKDI
+308 TNDYKNRINISKDI

-353 EQLENNSIIMK
+353 EQLENNSTIMK

-482 RNLANR
+482 RNLANK
-488 SAQAASKIKSL
+488 SSEAANEIKVL
-499 VESANFEANEGKN
+499 VESATLKANEGKV
-512 IADNMIKGY
+512 IAQEMQDGYKSLHSHITETLSIIEDVSIAAKEQMKGI
-521 EDLASKISQTKEII
+521 EQVSDTIVTLNKITKE
-535 NSVTIFSKE
+535 NESETI
-544 QEIGIIQINDT
+544 
-555 ISKIDSATQ
+555 
-564 KNAKT
+564 
-569 ALNIDNLSNEVS
+569 
-581 KLSNKLLQITSQS
+581 QITSIAAEVS
-594 KIDDKYYEMVEN
+594 EMAYEV
-606 IDLIKELS
+606 
-614 TYKNDHINFKKRYYK
+614 
-629 TLNNFS
+629 
-635 NIVIDNSESCNVGK
+635 V
-649 WMISCENNNEIFVK
+649 
-663 NEKWKVLKQTHKD
+663 
-676 VHQKMQE
+676 
-683 YITQNANKIE
+683 
-693 NKILRQIASQ
+693 
-703 IEDATMKF
+703 EDA
-711 FDSLNDILYLE
+711 
-722 SKNKK
+722 KNKKF

>member
-1 MSTSKKLLINLF
+1 MPTSKKLLINLF

-28 IANKNIDL
+28 IANKNINL
-36 LIKKDLETIGLSIDN
+36 LIKKDLENVALSIDS
-51 LISIFE
+51 LISIFA
-57 ENDSKAWENNKFKEA
+57 ENDSKGWQDNKFKEA

-98 IEGKNLANEDFI
+98 IEGKNLGNEDFI
-110 KKIIS
+110 QKIVS
-115 DKNSGI
+115 DKSSGI

-154 DYVENIFS
+154 DYVENIYS

-353 EQLENNSIIMK
+353 EQLENNSTIMK

-482 RNLANR
+482 RNLANK
-488 SAQAASKIKSL
+488 SSEAANEIKVL
-499 VESANFEANEGKN
+499 VESATLKANEGKV
-512 IADNMIKGY
+512 IAQEMQDGYKSLHSHITETLSIIEDVSIAAKEQMKGI
-521 EDLASKISQTKEII
+521 EQVSDAIVTLNKITKE
-535 NSVTIFSKE
+535 NESET
-544 QEIGIIQINDT
+544 IQIT
-555 ISKIDSATQ
+555 SIA
-564 KNAKT
+564 A
-569 ALNIDNLSNEVS
+569 EVS
-581 KLSNKLLQITSQS
+581 KMA
-594 KIDDKYYEMVEN
+594 YEV
-606 IDLIKELS
+606 
-614 TYKNDHINFKKRYYK
+614 
-629 TLNNFS
+629 
-635 NIVIDNSESCNVGK
+635 V
-649 WMISCENNNEIFVK
+649 
-663 NEKWKVLKQTHKD
+663 
-676 VHQKMQE
+676 
-683 YITQNANKIE
+683 
-693 NKILRQIASQ
+693 
-703 IEDATMKF
+703 EDA
-711 FDSLNDILYLE
+711 
-722 SKNKK
+722 KNKKF

>member
-154 DYVENIFS
+154 DYVENIYS

-353 EQLENNSIIMK
+353 EQLENNSTIMK

-374 NEQSASLEQ
+374 NEQSANLEQ

-482 RNLANR
+482 RNLANK
-488 SAQAASKIKSL
+488 SSEAANEIKVL
-499 VESANFEANEGKN
+499 VESATLKANEGKV
-512 IADNMIKGY
+512 IAQEMQDGYKSLHSHITETLSIIEDVSIAAKEQMKGI
-521 EDLASKISQTKEII
+521 EQVSDAIVTLNKITKE
-535 NSVTIFSKE
+535 NESETI
-544 QEIGIIQINDT
+544 
-555 ISKIDSATQ
+555 
-564 KNAKT
+564 
-569 ALNIDNLSNEVS
+569 
-581 KLSNKLLQITSQS
+581 QITSIAAEVS
-594 KIDDKYYEMVEN
+594 EMAYEV
-606 IDLIKELS
+606 
-614 TYKNDHINFKKRYYK
+614 
-629 TLNNFS
+629 
-635 NIVIDNSESCNVGK
+635 V
-649 WMISCENNNEIFVK
+649 
-663 NEKWKVLKQTHKD
+663 
-676 VHQKMQE
+676 
-683 YITQNANKIE
+683 
-693 NKILRQIASQ
+693 
-703 IEDATMKF
+703 EDA
-711 FDSLNDILYLE
+711 
-722 SKNKK
+722 KNKKF